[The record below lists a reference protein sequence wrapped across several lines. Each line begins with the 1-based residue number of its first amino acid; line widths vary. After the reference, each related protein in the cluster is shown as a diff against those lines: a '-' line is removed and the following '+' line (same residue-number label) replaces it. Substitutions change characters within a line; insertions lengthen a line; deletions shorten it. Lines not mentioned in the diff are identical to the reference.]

1 MLNQNPVMMVTE
13 NIQNGSGSLN
23 KHKEWITVLV
33 SVENP
38 STEVLNGLDRS
49 ARYELLNQNAQQRY
63 EEIIAWINERE
74 IMSEFRRIGT
84 PTLFSTITMVCTP
97 LGAQLVS
104 SAPGVTRVVGA
115 PEFVLN
121 GRG

>member
-1 MLNQNPVMMVTE
+1 MLNQKPVMMATE
-13 NIQNGSGSLN
+13 NIRNGSVSLN
-23 KHKEWITVLV
+23 KQKEWITVLV

-38 STEVLNGLDRS
+38 STEALNGLDRS

-63 EEIIAWINERE
+63 EEDIAWINERE

-97 LGAQLVS
+97 LGAQLLS
-104 SAPGVTRVVGA
+104 NAPGVTRVVGA